1 MANEMLLSLFEQVW
15 SDYMGQVF
23 QDLRYAVRQLRRA
36 PGFLVT
42 AVLTLALGIGATTA
56 IFTLVHAVLLKSLP
70 VTKPNE
76 LYRIGDQS
84 HCCDYGNYTQSGE
97 FSIFSADLY
106 HRFRDNTPA
115 FTDLA
120 AFQAGRAT
128 FSVRRADTSQAAD
141 PRNGQFVSGN
151 FFQTFGVRAWM
162 GRVLNDADDG
172 EQALPVAVMSFQ
184 AWHDHYGSEVSVVG
198 SAFQINGKPFT
209 IVGVT
214 PPGFFGAELRDGP
227 PEFWMPLAT
236 EPALNGN
243 ISRLG
248 VVDDHWLNIIGR
260 GRPGADPKAIE
271 TQLRLE
277 LRQWQT
283 SHLADMSRQ
292 DKEAIPKQKLYLT
305 PGGGGVTGLREE
317 YQESL
322 HLLLAASG
330 CVLLIACANLAN
342 LLLARGLK
350 NRPQTS
356 LRLALGA
363 SRTRLVRKAVV
374 ESLLLGLLGGAV
386 GLVMAYAGTKVIV
399 HLAFSGQS
407 YVPIEAAPSWPVLL
421 FALVVSLLTGIG
433 FGVGPAWI
441 TSKAD
446 PAEALRGANRSTGSG
461 MRWPQ
466 RALVVGQGAVSL
478 LLMSV
483 AIMLSQSLRHLEQ
496 QDFGFQ
502 TKDRYLISLDAMS
515 AGYSPNKLQLLYD
528 RLQQRLSRLPGV
540 KKVAAAMYAPLSN
553 GGWWTGVRLQGRPE
567 TQGND
572 EATWTRVTP
581 DFFTT
586 VGTRIVLGRQI
597 DEHDTATSPKVA
609 VVNETFARRFFKGEN
624 TLGKRIGRDEPS
636 HAGDFEIVGVAADM
650 HYVAYEL
657 QNPVVPMLFLPESQ
671 SVHFEKTNDE
681 NGEIASHYLSNFV
694 LWAPG
699 RPSGLEAQVHEAM
712 QQIDPNL
719 SLESFESYAEVL
731 HHDLSQQ
738 ALIAKLTLMFGAL
751 ALALAAV
758 GLYGVTAYIVEQRT
772 GEIGVRI
779 ALGANRSAMLA
790 LVLRGAFLQVALGLA
805 IGLPLAIATGRAL
818 TSQLYAVRS
827 YDPVTL
833 VVATLLLGVVAF
845 AAAIIPARA
854 AANVDPL
861 RALRSE

>member
-1 MANEMLLSLFEQVW
+1 MEQL
-15 SDYMGQVF
+15 F
-23 QDLRYAVRQLRRA
+23 QDLRYAVRQLRRS
-36 PGFLVT
+36 PGFLLT
-42 AVLTLALGIGATTA
+42 AVLTLALGIGATTT

-70 VTKPNE
+70 VTKPNQ
-76 LYRIGDQS
+76 LYRFGDQV

-97 FSIFSADLY
+97 FSIFSNDLY
-106 HRFRDNTPA
+106 HRFRENTPT

-120 AFQAGRAT
+120 AFQAGNAT

-141 PRNGQFVSGN
+141 TRNGQFVSGN
-151 FFQTFGVRAWM
+151 FFQTFGIGAWM
-162 GRVLNDADDG
+162 GRVLNDADDR
-172 EQALPVAVMSFQ
+172 EDAPPVAVMSYH
-184 AWHDHYGSEVSVVG
+184 AWQDEYGGDHSVVG

-214 PPGFFGAELRDGP
+214 PPGFFGAELRDGS

-236 EPALNGN
+236 EPTLNGN
-243 ISRLG
+243 ISRLR

-260 GRPGADPKAIE
+260 ARSGANPKAIE

-277 LRQWQT
+277 LRQWQV

-292 DKEAIPKQKLYLT
+292 DQEALPKQKLYLT
-305 PGGGGVTGLREE
+305 PGGGGVTGLREQ
-317 YQESL
+317 YQDSL
-322 HLLLAASG
+322 RLLLAAAG
-330 CVLLIACANLAN
+330 GVLLIACANLAN

-350 NRPQTS
+350 DRQQTS

-363 SRTRLVRKAVV
+363 SRTRLLRKAVL
-374 ESLLLGLLGGAV
+374 ESLLLGLLGGAA
-386 GLVMAYAGTKVIV
+386 GLVVAYGGTSVII
-399 HLAFSGQS
+399 HLAFVRQS

-446 PAEALRGANRSTGSG
+446 PIEALRGANRSTGSG
-461 MRWPQ
+461 LRWPQ
-466 RALVVGQGAVSL
+466 RALVVGQAAISL
-478 LLMSV
+478 LLISV
-483 AIMLSQSLRHLEQ
+483 AIMLSQSLRNLEQ

-515 AGYSPNKLQLLYD
+515 AGYSPERLQLLYD
-528 RLQQRLSRLPGV
+528 RVQQRLTRIPGV

-553 GGWWTGVRLQGRPE
+553 GGWWTGVRVQGSPE
-567 TQGND
+567 RQGNDD

-581 DFFTT
+581 DFFT
-586 VGTRIVLGRQI
+586 VFGTRIILGRQI
-597 DEHDTATSPKVA
+597 DERDTATSPRVA
-609 VVNETFARRFFKGEN
+609 VVNETFARKFFKGEN
-624 TLGKRIGRDEPS
+624 PLGKRIGRDEQI
-636 HAGDFEIVGVAADM
+636 HAGDFEIVGVTADM

-657 QNPVVPMLFLPESQ
+657 QHPVVPMLFLPESQ
-671 SVHFEKTNDE
+671 SVQFEKTNEE
-681 NGEIASHYLSNFV
+681 NGEVASHYLSSFI

-699 RPSGLEAQVHEAM
+699 RPAGLEAHVHDAM
-712 QQIDPNL
+712 QEIDPYL
-719 SLESFESYAEVL
+719 SLGSFESYSEVL

-758 GLYGVTAYIVEQRT
+758 GLYGVTAYLVEQRT

-779 ALGANRSAMLA
+779 ALGASRSAVLA
-790 LVLRGAFLQVALGLA
+790 LVFRGAFLQVAVGLA
-805 IGLPLAIATGRAL
+805 IGLPLAITASRAL
-818 TSQLYAVRS
+818 TSQLYAVRP

-833 VVATLLLGVVAF
+833 ISATFLLCVVAL
-845 AAAIIPARA
+845 AATIIPARA